1 MRRHEHIAADA
12 PSALLHK
19 DARERQQRFTLSRAA
34 NAALAFLEATLSSLA
49 AAILLLLLVVV
60 IVAIV
65 LRYVFGTAIMG
76 TDELAIWLNIALIGA
91 GAPLAASGALGM
103 RLDIVAARLPARAA
117 QAANVLA
124 EAITILG
131 AIVLV
136 FGGGAVIAMLGGI
149 SPALGLPEWIRFSF
163 LCAGGAL
170 TLLVVALRHLA
181 EGRRIALAAALVLAI
196 ALYLWAG
203 GSFVTTALPPS
214 IVVGLVAALG
224 LCAGTPLPHLFL
236 ASAYLAIP
244 FGAALPEPAI
254 VSTTVGGMSKF
265 LLLAIPFFLLA
276 GSLFSVSNLGG
287 RLVGFAGAMVGH
299 RRGGLAQTTLLT
311 SFLFSGASG
320 SSVANAAFAAG
331 SLAPALVARGY
342 APERAGAIVAAS
354 SVLDNVIPPS
364 IAFLILAVATNL
376 SVGRLLVGGLFAGL
390 VMALA
395 LAMAIHL
402 TASAKDVQPRSLAA
416 VRGRAALG
424 AIPVFGLGL
433 IVVAGIRFGFTT
445 PTEAAALAALY
456 TFSACL
462 LGGTGPGKLLGAF
475 RDAAIKSASV
485 GLLIGAAAPIA
496 FLLAVDDIAG
506 AIEGA
511 VGLLASGPASVMA
524 FSVAVLLIAGLVLD
538 IGAALVLLAP
548 VLLPLAVSAGIDP
561 IHFGVITVVALMLGG
576 LTPPVG
582 ILVFV
587 VSGVMRVPAAAIF
600 RSAAPY
606 IAALAAVL
614 LLFCTAALLWTSA

>member
-1 MRRHEHIAADA
+1 MRQHEHIAPEA
-12 PSALLHK
+12 PF
-19 DARERQQRFTLSRAA
+19 RERARGRWQRFPLSRGA
-34 NAALAFLEATLSSLA
+34 NAVLAFMEAALSSLA
-49 AAILLLLLVVV
+49 AAILAVLLVVV

-65 LRYVFGTAIMG
+65 LRYVFGTAILG
-76 TDELAIWLNIALIGA
+76 SDELAIWLNIALIGT

-103 RLDIVAARLPARAA
+103 RLDVIAARLPARAA
-117 QAANVLA
+117 QAANILA
-124 EAITILG
+124 EAVTMLG
-131 AIVLV
+131 ALVLV
-136 FGGGAVIAMLGGI
+136 SGGATVIEMLGGI
-149 SPALGLPEWIRFSF
+149 SPALGLPEWVRFSF

-170 TLLVVALRHLA
+170 TLLAVTLRHVA
-181 EGRRIALAAALVLAI
+181 ERRLVMLAAALVLAI
-196 ALYLWAG
+196 ALYFWAG
-203 GSFVTTALPPS
+203 GSFVTTVLPPS
-214 IVVGLVAALG
+214 AVAGLVAVIG
-224 LCAGTPLPHLFL
+224 LCAGAPLPHLFL

-276 GSLFSVSNLGG
+276 GSLFSVSSLGR

-395 LAMAIHL
+395 LAMAIHF
-402 TASAKDVQPRSLAA
+402 TASAKDVQPRSPAA
-416 VRGRAALG
+416 VRRRAALG

-433 IVVAGIRFGFTT
+433 VVVAGIRFGLTT

-462 LGGTGPGKLLGAF
+462 LGGTGFRDLFAAF
-475 RDAAIKSASV
+475 RDAAVKTASV

-496 FLLAVDDIAG
+496 FLFAVDDIAG
-506 AIEGA
+506 AIEG
-511 VGLLASGPASVMA
+511 VMGLLGSGPIGVMG
-524 FSVAVLLIAGLVLD
+524 FSVVVLLIAGLVLD
-538 IGAALVLLAP
+538 IGAALLLLGP
-548 VLLPLAVSAGIDP
+548 VLLPLAVGAGIDP
-561 IHFGVITVVALMLGG
+561 IHFGVITVVALMIGG

-587 VSGVMRVPAAAIF
+587 VSGVMRLPAAAIF
-600 RSAAPY
+600 RSAMPY
-606 IAALAAVL
+606 VAALAAVL
-614 LLFCTAALLWTSA
+614 LLFCTAALVWTSA